1 MSRNFQLVRSLGATF
16 LEIGSV
22 PAERVG
28 QGKVGECTQRVPT
41 AWLLLGLAIER
52 PWSALVGPFLSSFA
66 QMGLENGLWQLYF
79 GLV

>member
-41 AWLLLGLAIER
+41 AWLLLGLAIES
-52 PWSALVGPFLSSFA
+52 PWSALVGPFLSSSA
-66 QMGLENGLWQLYF
+66 QMGLENGLLDI
-79 GLV
+79 